1 MMLINAFMKMSVL
14 PYLKGYKQMKENKI
28 LKLILGIT
36 ILLILLDQMSKV
48 VIQYYYNEPIGNDI
62 IGITLIE
69 NTGMA
74 FGFNSGNSKNIVLTL
89 LILFIIVNFIRNQKD
104 RIDKKTAIAISLIL
118 AGGVSNLIDR
128 IARGGILDF
137 IKIKHFAIFNI
148 ADCYIVIGWI
158 LLVIFLIKYNQEM
171 VGKKDCEKP

>member
-1 MMLINAFMKMSVL
+1 MMLISAFMKTSVL

-36 ILLILLDQMSKV
+36 ILLILLDQMSKI
-48 VIQYYYNEPIGNDI
+48 VIQYYYNEPIGI
-62 IGITLIE
+62 MLIE

-74 FGFNSGNSKNIVLTL
+74 FGFNSGNTKNIVLTL